1 MNTLN
6 YWQKRA
12 WNKSSKFLVK
22 TKNVYFFQFVQKYKF
37 TKSLSRY
44 ILKIYNIYNFAC
56 ADVSCEEDF

>member
-22 TKNVYFFQFVQKYKF
+22 TKNVYFFQFHIC
-37 TKSLSRY
+37 SE
-44 ILKIYNIYNFAC
+44 I
-56 ADVSCEEDF
+56 